1 MSAAVTV
8 YSKPRCVQ
16 CEATKRAL
24 TKAGIN
30 YDEVDLTTN
39 PDLIAWITDEL
50 GYAQAPVVVVDDD
63 NHWCGFRPDKIAGI
77 PR

>member
-39 PDLIAWITDEL
+39 E
-50 GYAQAPVVVVDDD
+50 
-63 NHWCGFRPDKIAGI
+63 KIGQ
-77 PR
+77 RQRNR